1 MWGRTVLM
9 VGLVSEMAYS
19 SREPTAVQRWL
30 IGLASTRVMSAFNR
44 RMLPRA
50 DRLVL
55 RLTRGK
61 ATATSLISGLPTFWL
76 TTTGARSGRERTVPL
91 LGFPRGDDLAVIG
104 TGFGQRE
111 TPGWVHNLEARGEA
125 VVSYLGIEI
134 EVRARL
140 ARPAEAEMIWDQ
152 ARRVYPGYANYAT
165 WARHRTVRVFMLE
178 KAVSGGRD

>member
-1 MWGRTVLM
+1 MWGRTVLL
-9 VGLVSEMAYS
+9 VGLVSELAYS
-19 SREPTAVQRWL
+19 PRKPRAVQRGI
-30 IGLASTRVMSAFNR
+30 IGLASTRAMSAFNR
-44 RMLPRA
+44 KMLPRA

-61 ATATSLISGLPTFWL
+61 ATATSLISGLPTLWL

-91 LGFPRGDDLAVIG
+91 LGFPSGDDLAVIG
-104 TGFGQRE
+104 TGFGQRA

-125 VVSYLGIEI
+125 VVSHHGVEI

-140 ARPAEAEMIWDQ
+140 ALPGEAELIWDQ
-152 ARRVYPGYANYAT
+152 ARRLYPGYANYVA
-165 WARHRTVRVFMLE
+165 WAQHRNVRVFMLE